1 MLIKF
6 VSKASG
12 SILMLGKDALP
23 ILKAAGKQFDGDSV
37 PPRGVFTVEQ
47 LTDAVVNLKLAMQ
60 SAAEPEEKEE
70 DEQGQYKLN
79 IVQAVGFKQRAF
91 PLYEMLRE
99 AEKEGVD
106 VMWEPAE
113 SPW

>member
-23 ILKAAGKQFDGDSV
+23 VLQAAGKQFDSETV

-47 LTDAVVNLKLAMQ
+47 VSKAIVNLKRAMHN
-60 SAAEPEEKEE
+60 AVEPEEKEE
-70 DEQGQYKLN
+70 DDPEHYKLN

-99 AEKEGVD
+99 AEKSEVE
-106 VMWEPAE
+106 VMWEPADT
-113 SPW
+113 PW

>member
-12 SILMLGKDALP
+12 SILMLGKEALP
-23 ILKAAGKQFDGDSV
+23 VLQATGKQLEEDVV

-47 LTDAVVNLKLAMQ
+47 LPSAVANLKKAMQ
-60 SAAEPEEKEE
+60 NAVEPEEKEGE
-70 DEQGQYKLN
+70 DEAGFKLN

-91 PLYEMLRE
+91 PLYEMLLE
-99 AEKEGVD
+99 AEKAGVE

-113 SPW
+113 TPW

>member
-23 ILKAAGKQFDGDSV
+23 VLIAAGKHFDNDEV
-37 PPRGVFTVEQ
+37 PPRGVFTVAQ
-47 LTDAVVNLKLAMQ
+47 LPEALVNLKEAMQ
-60 SAAEPEEKEE
+60 NAVDPEERE
-70 DEQGQYKLN
+70 DEDLPKQKLN

-91 PLYEMLRE
+91 PLFEMLRE
-99 AEKEGVD
+99 AEKAGVD
-106 VMWEPAE
+106 VMWEPAD

>member
-23 ILKAAGKQFDGDSV
+23 ILQEAGKQFDSETV
-37 PPRGVFTVEQ
+37 PPRGIFTVEQ
-47 LTDAVVNLKLAMQ
+47 VSQAILNLKTAMQ
-60 SAAEPEEKEE
+60 NAVEPEEKDAE
-70 DEQGQYKLN
+70 DEAGYKLN

-91 PLYEMLRE
+91 PLYEMLCE
-99 AEKEGVD
+99 AEKEGVE
-106 VMWEPAE
+106 VMWEPADT
-113 SPW
+113 PW

>member
-23 ILKAAGKQFDGDSV
+23 VLQAAGKQFDSETV

-47 LTDAVVNLKLAMQ
+47 VSKAIAHLKRAMHTAVD
-60 SAAEPEEKEE
+60 PEEKEVEEQE
-70 DEQGQYKLN
+70 DYKLN

-99 AEKEGVD
+99 AEKAEVE
-106 VMWEPAE
+106 VMWEPAD